1 MIIKKP
7 VFRFDSLN
15 FCCYANELN
24 KMLNTV
30 ITGSGSYIPEVEV
43 ENISFVE
50 NPFCF
55 DDGRR
60 IQNDNVSTIQK
71 FQEITGIQ
79 SRRYVKEEQS
89 CSHIASISAKR
100 AIENA
105 GIDAE
110 ELDCIIV
117 AHNFG
122 DVTHGSN
129 QSDIIPSLASRVKH
143 NLGIKNEFCI
153 PHDIIFG
160 CPGWVQGLIH
170 AQMFIKSG
178 EAKKCLVIGSEV
190 LSRVVDPFDRD
201 TMIFADGAGAV
212 VIEGKEEAVER
223 GIISHATVS
232 HTTEEKDF
240 LTFNESFNKFSQ
252 DETKYIKMKGHKI
265 YQYAL
270 TEVPKA
276 IKFCMDKIQLPLEKV
291 NKILIHQANEKMD
304 EAIVKRLYRSFGIR
318 NVPEGIMPMII
329 ERLGNSSVATVP
341 TLYDMIMR
349 GELPKHKINAGDT
362 LLLASVGAGMNI
374 NCIAYKA

>member
-1 MIIKKP
+1 MIN
-7 VFRFDSLN
+7 S
-15 FCCYANELN
+15 
-24 KMLNTV
+24 V
-30 ITGSGSYIPEVEV
+30 IIGSGSYIPEVEV

-60 IQNDNVSTIQK
+60 IQNDNTRTIQK
-71 FQEITGIQ
+71 FQEITGIE
-79 SRRYVKEEQS
+79 SRRYVNKNQT
-89 CSHIASISAKR
+89 CSDIATISAER

-105 GIDAE
+105 QVDKETI
-110 ELDCIIV
+110 DCIIV

-122 DVTHGSN
+122 DIPHGSH
-129 QSDIIPSLASRVKH
+129 QSDIVPSLASRVKH
-143 NLGIKNEFCI
+143 NLGIKNEFCV

-170 AQMFIKSG
+170 AHVFIKAG
-178 EAKKCLVIGSEV
+178 EAKRCLIIGAEV

-212 VIEGKEEAVER
+212 IIEAKEEDEAR

-232 HTTEEKDF
+232 HTEEEKDY
-240 LTFNESFNKFSQ
+240 LVNDESFNRFST
-252 DETKYIKMKGHKI
+252 DETKFVKMKGHKI

-270 TEVPKA
+270 SEVPKA
-276 IKFCMDKIQLPLEKV
+276 MKHCMDKIELPLEAV
-291 NKILIHQANEKMD
+291 DKILIHQANEKMD
-304 EAIVKRLYRSFGIR
+304 EAIIKRLYRAFGIR
-318 NVPEGIMPMII
+318 EIPENIMPMII
-329 ERLGNSSVATVP
+329 GRLGNSSVATVP
-341 TLYDMIMR
+341 TLYDMIVR
-349 GELPKHKINAGDT
+349 GDLPKHEINEGDT

>member
-1 MIIKKP
+1 MIN
-7 VFRFDSLN
+7 S
-15 FCCYANELN
+15 
-24 KMLNTV
+24 V
-30 ITGSGSYIPEVEV
+30 IIGSGSYIPEVEV

-60 IQNDNVSTIQK
+60 IQNDNVATIQK

-79 SRRYVKEEQS
+79 ARRYVKENQT
-89 CSHIASISAKR
+89 CSQIATISAER

-105 GIDAE
+105 KIDKE
-110 ELDCIIV
+110 EIDCIIV

-122 DVTHGSN
+122 DVPHGSN

-143 NLGIKNEFCI
+143 NLGIKNQFCV
-153 PHDIIFG
+153 PHDIVFG

-170 AQMFIKSG
+170 AHIFIKAG
-178 EAKKCLVIGSEV
+178 EAKRCLVIGSEV

-212 VIEGKEEAVER
+212 IVEGKEEDQQR
-223 GIISHATVS
+223 GILSHAAVS
-232 HTTEEKDF
+232 HTEEEKDF
-240 LTFNESFNKFSQ
+240 LMYDFSFNRFSNDQTKFV
-252 DETKYIKMKGHKI
+252 KMKGHKI

-270 TEVPKA
+270 SEVPKA
-276 IKFCMDKIQLPLEKV
+276 MKYCMDKIDLSLEEV
-291 NKILIHQANEKMD
+291 DKILIHQANEKMD
-304 EAIVKRLYRSFGIR
+304 EAIIKRLYRAFGIR
-318 NVPEGIMPMII
+318 EVPENIMPMII
-329 ERLGNSSVATVP
+329 GKLGNSSVATVP

-349 GELPKHKINAGDT
+349 GELQNHEINEGDT